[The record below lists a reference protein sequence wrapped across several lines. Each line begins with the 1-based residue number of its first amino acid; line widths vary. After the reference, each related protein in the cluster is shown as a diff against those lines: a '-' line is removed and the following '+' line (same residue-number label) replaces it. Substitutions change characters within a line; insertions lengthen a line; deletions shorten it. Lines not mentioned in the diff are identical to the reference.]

1 MKKII
6 LLLFFVSNTV
16 LFAQYRTGE
25 ELLAVM
31 HKKYYHNYCK
41 TVQFEQ
47 KTIRY
52 KNDIVTNNDVVIDTA
67 YWYEWISYPDKFRID
82 IGAKFGGNGVI
93 FKNDSAYSYKKHKLV
108 KTRADKNDLLL
119 LLGGMYFREF
129 DDVKTRLK
137 KSGYDLGKIKIYTL
151 NNINCFVIGA
161 EGSYQIWVD
170 KKDLKIIG
178 LKTKLTETD
187 WLEIR
192 FDAFQK
198 SCKGF
203 NETKVTAKKNGKLEQ
218 VEEYQNIKTEI
229 IIPDSI
235 FNKK

>member
-6 LLLFFVSNTV
+6 ALLFLSQSF
-16 LFAQYRTGE
+16 FAQYKTGE
-25 ELLAVM
+25 DLLRAM
-31 HKKYYHNYCK
+31 HKKYFHNYCK

-52 KNDIVTNNDVVIDTA
+52 KNDAVSDTA

-82 IGAKFGGNGVI
+82 FGIKFGGNCLI
-93 FKNDSAYSYKKHKLV
+93 FKNDSAYSYKNHKLV
-108 KTRADKNDLLL
+108 KTRADENDLLL
-119 LLGGMYFREF
+119 LLGGMYFRKFE
-129 DDVKTRLK
+129 DVTTRLK
-137 KSGYDLGKIKIYTL
+137 KLGYDFSKIKTDTL
-151 NNINCFVIGA
+151 NKAGCFVVGA
-161 EGSYQIWVD
+161 DNSYQLWAD
-170 KKDLKIIG
+170 KKDLKIIA
-178 LKTKLTETD
+178 LKTKLTEAD

-229 IIPDSI
+229 IIPNSI

>member
-6 LLLFFVSNTV
+6 VLLFFISSSV
-16 LFAQYRTGE
+16 LFAQYKTGE
-25 ELLAVM
+25 ELLAAM
-31 HKKYYHNYCK
+31 HKKYYNNYCK
-41 TVQFEQ
+41 TLQFEQ

-52 KNDIVTNNDVVIDTA
+52 KESVDTREDVIIDTA

-82 IGAKFGGNGVI
+82 IGTKFGGNGVI
-93 FKNDSAYSYKKHKLV
+93 FKNDSAYNYRKHKLV
-108 KTRADKNDLLL
+108 KTREDKNDLLL
-119 LLGGMYFREF
+119 LLGGMYFRKF
-129 DDVKTRLK
+129 SDVTTRLK
-137 KSGYDLGKIKIYTL
+137 EAGYDLNKIKADTV
-151 NNINCFVIGA
+151 NKVDCFVIGA
-161 EGSYQIWVD
+161 DGSYQIWVD
-170 KKDLKIIG
+170 KKDLKVMC
-178 LKTKLTETD
+178 LKTKAGETD

-218 VEEYQNIKTEI
+218 VEEYQNIKTSI
-229 IIPDSI
+229 AIPDSI

>member
-6 LLLFFVSNTV
+6 LLLLFASNAA
-16 LFAQYRTGE
+16 LFAQYKTGE
-25 ELLAVM
+25 ELLAAM
-31 HKKYYHNYCK
+31 HKKYYQNYCK

-52 KNDIVTNNDVVIDTA
+52 KDGMVTDTA
-67 YWYEWISYPDKFRID
+67 YWYEWINYPDKFRID
-82 IGAKFGGNGVI
+82 IGVKFGGNGVI
-93 FKNDSAYSYKKHKLV
+93 FKNDSAYSYKKHQLV
-108 KTRADKNDLLL
+108 KTRADANDLLL
-119 LLGGMYFREF
+119 LLGGMYFRKF

-137 KSGYDLGKIKIYTL
+137 NSGYDLSKIKTDTL
-151 NNINCFVIGA
+151 NNINCFVIGV

-170 KKDLKIIG
+170 KKDFKVIG
-178 LKTKLTETD
+178 LKTKLSETD
-187 WLEIR
+187 WLEIH

-198 SCKGF
+198 SCSGF

-218 VEEYQNIKTEI
+218 IEEYQNIKTEI

>member
-6 LLLFFVSNTV
+6 LLLLFTSNTI
-16 LFAQYRTGE
+16 LFAQYKTGE
-25 ELLAVM
+25 ELLAAM
-31 HKKYYHNYCK
+31 HKKYYQNYCR

-52 KNDIVTNNDVVIDTA
+52 RENVVTDTA

-93 FKNDSAYSYKKHKLV
+93 FKNDSAYSYKKHQLV
-108 KTRADKNDLLL
+108 KTRADANDLLL
-119 LLGGMYFREF
+119 LLGGMYFRKFE
-129 DDVKTRLK
+129 DVTTRLK
-137 KSGYDLGKIKIYTL
+137 KAGYDLSKIKTESISGVD
-151 NNINCFVIGA
+151 CFIIGA
-161 EGSYQIWVD
+161 ESSFQIWID
-170 KKDLKIIG
+170 KKDLKVIG

-187 WLEIR
+187 WLEIQ

>member
-16 LFAQYRTGE
+16 LFAQYKTGE
-25 ELLAVM
+25 ELLAAM

-52 KNDIVTNNDVVIDTA
+52 KDDVVTDTV

-82 IGAKFGGNGVI
+82 IGTKFGGNGVV
-93 FKNDSAYSYKKHKLV
+93 FKNDSAYNYKKHQLV
-108 KTRADKNDLLL
+108 KTRADVNDLLL
-119 LLGGMYFREF
+119 LLGGMYFRKF
-129 DDVKTRLK
+129 DDVTTRLK
-137 KSGYDLGKIKIYTL
+137 KLGYDLGKIKTDTL
-151 NNINCFVIGA
+151 NNVNCFVVGV

-170 KKDLKIIG
+170 KKDLKVIG

-187 WLEIR
+187 WLEIH

-198 SCKGF
+198 SCNGF

>member
-6 LLLFFVSNTV
+6 LLLFFISNTV
-16 LFAQYRTGE
+16 LFAQYKTGE
-25 ELLAVM
+25 ELLAAM

-52 KNDIVTNNDVVIDTA
+52 KDGVITDTA

-82 IGAKFGGNGVI
+82 IGTKFGGNGVI
-93 FKNDSAYSYKKHKLV
+93 FKNDSAYNYKKHKLV
-108 KTRADKNDLLL
+108 KTRPDANDLLL
-119 LLGGMYFREF
+119 LLGGMYFRKFE
-129 DDVKTRLK
+129 DVAARLK
-137 KSGYDLGKIKIYTL
+137 KAGYDLSKIKTDTL
-151 NNINCFVIGA
+151 NKVSCFIIGA
-161 EGSYQIWVD
+161 EGSFQIWVD
-170 KKDLKIIG
+170 KKDSKVVG

-187 WLEIR
+187 WLEIQ

-203 NETKVTAKKNGKLEQ
+203 NETKVTANKNGKLEQ

>member
-6 LLLFFVSNTV
+6 LLLLVASNSV
-16 LFAQYRTGE
+16 LFAQYKTGE
-25 ELLAVM
+25 ELLATM
-31 HKKYYHNYCK
+31 HKKYYQNYCK

-52 KNDIVTNNDVVIDTA
+52 KNDIITNHDVIVDTA

-82 IGAKFGGNGVI
+82 IGAKFSGNGVI
-93 FKNDSAYSYKKHKLV
+93 FKNDSAYNYKKHKLV
-108 KTRADKNDLLL
+108 KTKSDKNDLLL
-119 LLGGMYFREF
+119 LLGGMYFRKF
-129 DDVKTRLK
+129 DDVTTRLK
-137 KSGYDLGKIKIYTL
+137 NAGYDLSKIKSDTL
-151 NNINCFVIGA
+151 NNISCYVIGA

-170 KKDLKIIG
+170 KNDLKVIG
-178 LKTKLTETD
+178 LKSKLTGTE

-203 NETKVTAKKNGKLEQ
+203 NETKVTAKKNGNLEQ

-229 IIPDSI
+229 LIPDSI

>member
-6 LLLFFVSNTV
+6 LLLLCISNSV
-16 LFAQYRTGE
+16 LFAQYKTGE
-25 ELLAVM
+25 ELLARM

-47 KTIRY
+47 KTIHY
-52 KNDIVTNNDVVIDTA
+52 KGDMATDTA
-67 YWYEWISYPDKFRID
+67 YWYEWINYPDKFRID
-82 IGAKFGGNGVI
+82 IGTKFGGNGVI
-93 FKNDSAYSYKKHKLV
+93 FKNDSAYNYKKHKLV
-108 KTRADKNDLLL
+108 KTRVDENDLLL
-119 LLGGMYFREF
+119 LLGGMYFRKF
-129 DDVKTRLK
+129 DDVLTRLK
-137 KSGYDLGKIKIYTL
+137 KLGYDLSKIKTAQL
-151 NNINCFVIGA
+151 NSIDCFIIGA
-161 EGSYQIWVD
+161 ENSYQISID
-170 KKDLKIIG
+170 KKDLKVVG

-229 IIPDSI
+229 VIPDSI

>member
-6 LLLFFVSNTV
+6 LLLLFASNSI
-16 LFAQYRTGE
+16 LFAQFKTGE
-25 ELLAVM
+25 ELLATM

-52 KNDIVTNNDVVIDTA
+52 KDDVVIDTA

-82 IGAKFGGNGVI
+82 IGIKFGGNGVI
-93 FKNDSAYSYKKHKLV
+93 FKNDSAYNYKKHKLV
-108 KTRADKNDLLL
+108 KTRADANDLLL
-119 LLGGMYFREF
+119 LLGGMYFRKFEE
-129 DDVKTRLK
+129 VTTRLK
-137 KSGYDLGKIKIYTL
+137 KAGYDLSKIKTAQL
-151 NNINCFVIGA
+151 NSIDCFVVGV
-161 EGSYQIWVD
+161 EGSYQIFID
-170 KKDLKIIG
+170 KKDLKVVG

-229 IIPDSI
+229 VIPDSI

>member
-6 LLLFFVSNTV
+6 LLLLFISNTV
-16 LFAQYRTGE
+16 LFAQYKTGE
-25 ELLAVM
+25 ELLAAM
-31 HKKYYHNYCK
+31 HKKYYQNYCK

-52 KNDIVTNNDVVIDTA
+52 KDDVVTDTA

-82 IGAKFGGNGVI
+82 IGTKFGGNGVI
-93 FKNDSAYSYKKHKLV
+93 FKNDSVYNYKKHKLV

-119 LLGGMYFREF
+119 LLGGMYFRKF

-137 KSGYDLGKIKIYTL
+137 NLGYDLSKIKTDTL
-151 NNINCFVIGA
+151 NNVNCFVIGA
-161 EGSYQIWVD
+161 EGSYQIFID
-170 KKDLKIIG
+170 KKDLKVVG

-187 WLEIR
+187 WLEIQ